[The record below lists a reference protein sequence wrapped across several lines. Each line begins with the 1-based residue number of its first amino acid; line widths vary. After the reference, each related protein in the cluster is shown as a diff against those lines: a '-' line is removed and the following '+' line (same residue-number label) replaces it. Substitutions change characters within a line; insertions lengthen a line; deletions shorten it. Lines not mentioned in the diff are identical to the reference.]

1 MKNPILKTTLSFFI
15 LIVLFSSCR
24 KYEEGGPV
32 RKADDVLAKEWSR
45 ERGFKNGASVSQV
58 TENPQI
64 GEITENMIFNSDGSY
79 RSENGTTAISGTW
92 KLTDRKKKVEITIT
106 SPSANASTISY
117 DIIKL
122 TDGSDG
128 QFIFE
133 HTYNGNFYRYECR
146 SSL

>member
-1 MKNPILKTTLSFFI
+1 MKKSFVKKVLPFFI
-15 LIVLFSSCR
+15 LIVLFAACR
-24 KYEEGGPV
+24 KYDEGGPV
-32 RKADDVLAKEWSR
+32 RKADDVLVKEWSR

-58 TENPQI
+58 SENPQI
-64 GEITENMIFNSDGSY
+64 GEITENMIFNTDGSY
-79 RSENGTTAISGTW
+79 RSENGTTSLSGTW

-133 HTYNGNFYRYECR
+133 HVFNGNRYRYESR